1 MRVGLERLSWVLAA
15 AMLVVLLAQPVSTQV
30 QLAMS
35 VGAGLCMTVL
45 WLFFR
50 GPTTRFVFLAL
61 GSLVVLRYLYWR
73 LTSTLPPVQD
83 PVGFGFGVLLLIA
96 ELYCVFILFVSLI
109 INADPLDRAPPYQ
122 APEDELPSV
131 DIFVPSYNED
141 ASILIPTLAAARAL
155 DYPADK
161 VTVWLLDDGGT
172 DQKCNDPDPLKA
184 EAARERRASLQRLA
198 ADLGCRY
205 LTRARNL
212 HAKAGNLN
220 NGLQNS
226 TAELVVVLDADHAPF
241 RTFLRETVGY
251 FAEDPRLFLVQTPH
265 AFLNPDPI
273 ERNLRTF
280 EKMPSENEMFYGIT
294 QRGLDKWNGSFFCG
308 SAAVL
313 RRAALDEAGGFS
325 GITITEDCETAFE
338 LHARGWTSVYVAKP
352 LIAGLQPET
361 LDSFIGQ
368 RSRWCQG
375 MIQIMI
381 LKNPA
386 LVRGLHMIQRLAYLS
401 SMTFWFYPVPRL
413 IFMFAPLLHIFFDMK
428 VFVANVQESIAYT
441 ATYIVI
447 NLMMQNYLY
456 GRVRWPFMSELYEY
470 VQGLFLIKAIAKV
483 IASPRKP
490 TFNVTAKGASLDQDH
505 LSPLA
510 LPFFLVYGLLAAGC
524 ATALYR
530 YLYEPGVTSLML
542 VVGLWTFYNLITAG
556 AALGVVAER
565 RQTEANPSLPVR
577 REGTLTLG
585 GVAVDVAVERVS
597 VDRCTV
603 RMTAMLPPRAPG
615 ETEQR
620 GVLAVTP
627 MARTDGRPEVRA
639 VLPVVL
645 GRTTSAGEVSVC
657 ELVFDGIGAREAAA
671 HVELMYGDPGAMQRF
686 LGRRHAHKDLFT
698 GTAQFVWWGLA
709 EPFRALSYA
718 FKRRSEAAPAQ
729 AAPAKAVPAAIAP
742 AASAPVAAAPAARPV
757 PVAAPFVEPAAA
769 VATPVS
775 PPPSLPA
782 AVATPRAEPPPDWI
796 RLMLETE
803 NEAILGREAN
813 PGRTVPGTQS
823 GRAA

>member
-1 MRVGLERLSWVLAA
+1 MRVGLERVSWILAA
-15 AMLVVLLAQPVSTQV
+15 AMLALLLAQPVSTQV

-50 GPTTRFVFLAL
+50 GPTARFVFLAL

-122 APEDELPSV
+122 APEDELPTV

-141 ASILIPTLAAARAL
+141 ASILTPTLAAALAL

-172 DQKCNDPDPLKA
+172 DQKCNDPDPIKA
-184 EAARERRASLQRLA
+184 AAARERRESMQRLA
-198 ADLGCRY
+198 ADLGARY

-226 TAELVVVLDADHAPF
+226 TADLVVVLDADHAPF

-280 EKMPSENEMFYGIT
+280 ERMPSENEMFYGIT

-386 LVRGLHMIQRLAYLS
+386 LVRGLKMIQRLAYLS

-413 IFMFAPLLHIFFDMK
+413 IFMFAPLLHIFFDLK

-470 VQGLFLIKAIAKV
+470 VQGLFLFKAIAKV

-490 TFNVTAKGASLDQDH
+490 TFNVTAKGASLDHDH
-505 LSPLA
+505 LSSLA
-510 LPFFLVYGLLAAGC
+510 LPFFLVYGLLAVGC

-565 RQTEANPSLPVR
+565 RQTEVNPSLPIR

-603 RMTAMLPPRAPG
+603 RMTAVLPPRAPG
-615 ETEQR
+615 ESVQR
-620 GVLAVTP
+620 GVLTVAP

-645 GRTTSAGEVSVC
+645 SRSTSTGEVSVC
-657 ELVFDGIGAREAAA
+657 ELAFDDLTSREAAA

-686 LGRRHAHKDLFT
+686 LDRRHAHKDLFS
-698 GTAQFVWWGLA
+698 GTAQFVWWGLV
-709 EPFRALSYA
+709 EPFRAVSYA
-718 FKRRSEAAPAQ
+718 FKRQPEAAATAKPAATPAATPASRPAPAAAHAAPAPAMPAQ
-729 AAPAKAVPAAIAP
+729 AARPPLPA
-742 AASAPVAAAPAARPV
+742 
-757 PVAAPFVEPAAA
+757 EAA

-803 NEAILGREAN
+803 NQAILGQDVAGIRT
-813 PGRTVPGTQS
+813 GRV
-823 GRAA
+823 A